1 MISPRLFRAPYD
13 PVTAR
18 NPYFW
23 HQKSHEDLEY
33 FQKYWGFF
41 CVPARDHLQKVSWTC
56 GETSKSTYP
65 CSVKAISQTSNTSF
79 SVFRKSWEL
88 RLRWWIDRGS
98 KLWCVDTG
106 RVWKLWL
113 DCFRRRQEK
122 WWRIIEVQRP
132 EICLLFWWWLE
143 ILPLHF
149 RDELC
154 NKNTGDLWDG
164 FRDELLRDRTGKHMT

>member
-1 MISPRLFRAPYD
+1 MISPSLFRALYD
-13 PVTAR
+13 PVAAR
-18 NPYFW
+18 NSHFW

-33 FQKYWGFF
+33 FQKYWGVF

-98 KLWCVDTG
+98 KFVMYWCWTRLETLIG
-106 RVWKLWL
+106 LGSKA
-113 DCFRRRQEK
+113 QEK
-122 WWRIIEVQRP
+122 SKVRD
-132 EICLLFWWWLE
+132 LFTVSVRVE
-143 ILPLHF
+143 NSSIAF
-149 RDELC
+149 SR
-154 NKNTGDLWDG
+154 GIV
-164 FRDELLRDRTGKHMT
+164 